1 MAVALDRATIEQ
13 LADELLEAE
22 RTRVAI
28 APLTERYPGLDV
40 RDAYAIQ
47 LAIVARKTAAGA
59 RVVGKKIGLTSRAM
73 QRQLAVDQ
81 PDYGHL
87 FDTMMVIEG
96 GDVPVATLL
105 QPRVEPEIAFV
116 LKADL
121 PGPGVTRE
129 QVLAATAYVTPAIEI
144 IDSRVRNWQIKL
156 GDTVADNGS
165 SARVVLGSVIT
176 PVDAVDLRLVG
187 CVLEKNGEV
196 ISTGAGAAVLGDPA
210 LSVAWLAN
218 TLASFGIPLQA
229 GEIILPGSLT
239 RSEPVRAGDVV
250 RATYDRLGSV
260 SVRFV

>member
-13 LADELLEAE
+13 LANELLDAE
-22 RTRVAI
+22 RTRIAI
-28 APLTERYPGLDV
+28 GPLTERYPAMDV

-47 LAIVARKTAAGA
+47 LAIIAKKTAAGA
-59 RVVGKKIGLTSRAM
+59 RVVGKKIGLTSLAM
-73 QRQLAVDQ
+73 QRQLGVDQ

-87 FDTMMVIEG
+87 LDTMTVVEG
-96 GDVPVATLL
+96 ADVPVATLL

-116 LKADL
+116 LKHDL

-129 QVLAATAYVTPAIEI
+129 QVLAATAYITPAIEI
-144 IDSRVRNWQIKL
+144 IDSRVRDWKIKL
-156 GDTVADNGS
+156 CDTVADNGS
-165 SARVVLGSVIT
+165 SARVVLGSTIA

-196 ISTGAGAAVLGDPA
+196 VGTAAGAAALGDPA
-210 LSVAWLAN
+210 VSVAWLAN
-218 TLASFGIPLQA
+218 TLAAFGIPLKA
-229 GEIILPGSLT
+229 GEIILPGALT
-239 RSEPVRAGDVV
+239 RSEPVRAGDII